1 MSQPYVNDLSSTG
14 RRANPTGILRGC
26 CVNALLSPRKSEHRG
41 RLLVERTAWTA
52 CSWSSGELARVGHC
66 CPRDDLGA
74 PGGIQTFL
82 VAGHKLS
89 SCSCFCWLVWIQ
101 LQSLQRAFRSDPRS
115 SKPSVFLSA
124 HLWNWLPRPGVL
136 CSWGLIWL
144 CCKHGWWESVRNA
157 NTALCELLVS
167 FHFSLCI
174 CALPRAMQANA
185 VVLFPLLVGIGRPR
199 ELLPTWAGGRDW
211 VPGAEVG
218 RHNVQVIQLGGRVGV
233 TCQKPYP

>member
-1 MSQPYVNDLSSTG
+1 MPSSLQGRASTG
-14 RRANPTGILRGC
+14 GGCLWRGLPEPPAHDR
-26 CVNALLSPRKSEHRG
+26 V
-41 RLLVERTAWTA
+41 V
-52 CSWSSGELARVGHC
+52 SWPELATVVHEMTWEPLEEFR
-66 CPRDDLGA
+66 PFWLLA
-74 PGGIQTFL
+74 
-82 VAGHKLS
+82 
-89 SCSCFCWLVWIQ
+89 CFCWLVWIQ